1 MTDKVTKGRLG
12 DVEFQ
17 FNPITTESASVNY
30 STPSIKNRETELLD
44 FKSGTGA
51 SQDLRIKLDDN
62 YAQSPG
68 YTEDAIGKLDSYR
81 RKAENDA
88 PPVVMYQFGSAV
100 YWCVVTKIEKLAEI
114 RNGSGQIVQ
123 AELVIGIR
131 EFVSEEF
138 HRTRREQ
145 KGRQYLLVSQGDN
158 ATFRSIAEQVYGNA
172 NLWKAIADTNPNV
185 LIRMMGPIIPAGS
198 RIEIPPWAIAKT
210 YLNTPQIG
218 LVAYD

>member
-1 MTDKVTKGRLG
+1 MPDKVTKGRLG
-12 DVEFQ
+12 EVEFQ
-17 FNPITTESASVNY
+17 FNPVTTETASVNY
-30 STPSIKNRETELLD
+30 TPISIKNRETELLD
-44 FKSGTGA
+44 YRNGSGL

-68 YTEDAIGKLDSYR
+68 YTENAISRLDSYR
-81 RKAENDA
+81 RKAANDA
-88 PPVVMYQFGSAV
+88 PPVVLFQFGSSV
-100 YWCVVTKIEKLAEI
+100 YWVVITKIENAANI

-123 AELVIGIR
+123 AELVIGVR
-131 EFVSEEF
+131 EFVTEEF

-145 KGRQYLLVSQGDN
+145 KGRQFVIVSQGDN
-158 ATFRSIAEQVYGNA
+158 ATFRSLAEMAFNNA

-198 RIEIPPWAIAKT
+198 RIEIPSWAIAKT

>member
-12 DVEFQ
+12 EVEFQ

-44 FKSGTGA
+44 FKSGSGT

-68 YTEDAIGKLDSYR
+68 YTDDAITKLDAYR
-81 RKAENDA
+81 RKAQNDA
-88 PPVVMYQFGSAV
+88 PPVVMYQFGSSV
-100 YWCVVTKIEKLAEI
+100 YWCVVIKIEKLAEI
-114 RNGSGQIVQ
+114 RNGSGQIIQ
-123 AELVIGIR
+123 AELVVGIR
-131 EFVSEEF
+131 EFVNEEY

-145 KGRQYLLVSQGDN
+145 KGRQYLMVSQGDN
-158 ATFRSIAEQVYGNA
+158 ATFRSLAEMAFNNA
-172 NLWKAIADTNPNV
+172 DLWKAIADANPNV
-185 LIRMMGPIIPAGS
+185 LIRMLGPIIPEGS

-210 YLNTPQIG
+210 YLNTQQIG